1 MPLITLTSDL
11 GTKDNYVAL
20 VKAAILSTIQNI
32 QVIDI
37 SHEIDKFNLTHAAYI
52 FGNAYKFFP
61 ANTIH
66 LVGVKNQTTAKRLLY
81 VEINNQK
88 IICLDNGFITLLQ
101 DMDKATISYFD
112 GKEFEAGLFFLKDAM
127 IRALVATSTKPDVLK
142 PCTDYVQLMGF
153 QPTVTPQSIIGRCL
167 HIDDFGNVVTN
178 ITKAFFDKER
188 VGRKF
193 IINLPGVEIDRIV
206 RDYDDVSINTALAL
220 FNTFGYLEIAIN
232 REKASRMLFPRGMN
246 TNTDFNI
253 SIQFED

>member
-20 VKAAILSTIQNI
+20 VKAAVLSTIQEVI
-32 QVIDI
+32 LIDI
-37 SHEIDKFNLTHAAYI
+37 SHEIEKFSLTNAAYI

-66 LVGVKNQTTAKRLLY
+66 LVGVKSQAIAKRLLY
-81 VEINNQK
+81 IEIDKQK

-101 DMDKATISYFD
+101 DSPNATVSSFE
-112 GKEFEAGLFFLKDAM
+112 GKEFEAGLFFMKDAM
-127 IRALVATSTKPDVLK
+127 IHALNAISNKPDILK
-142 PCTDYVQLMGF
+142 PCKDYVQLIQF

-188 VGRKF
+188 ANRKF
-193 IINLPGVEIDRIV
+193 IINLPGVEIERIV
-206 RDYDDVSINTALAL
+206 ADYDDVSTNTALAL

>member
-20 VKAAILSTIQNI
+20 VKAAVMSTTQNVSI
-32 QVIDI
+32 IDI
-37 SHEIDKFNLTHAAYI
+37 SHEIEKFSLTHAAYI
-52 FGNAYKFFP
+52 FGNAYKLFP
-61 ANTIH
+61 VGTIH
-66 LVGVKNQTTAKRLLY
+66 LVGVKSQAIAKRLLY
-81 VEINNQK
+81 IEINKQK

-101 DMDKATISYFD
+101 DMDKASISYFD
-112 GKEFEAGLFFLKDAM
+112 GKEFEAGLFFMKDAM
-127 IRALVATSTKPDVLK
+127 LRALVALATKPEVLK
-142 PCTDYVQLMGF
+142 PCKDYIQLMQF
-153 QPTVTPQSIIGRCL
+153 QPTVTPHSIIGRCL

-178 ITKAFFDKER
+178 ITKTFFDKER
-188 VGRKF
+188 AGRKF

-206 RDYDDVSINTALAL
+206 SDYDDVSINTALAL

>member
-20 VKAAILSTIQNI
+20 VKAAILSAIPEASI
-32 QVIDI
+32 IDI
-37 SHEIDKFNLTHAAYI
+37 SHEIEKFSLTHAAYI

-61 ANTIH
+61 PNTIH
-66 LVGVKNQTTAKRLLY
+66 LVGVKSQAIAKRLLY
-81 VEINNQK
+81 VELNNQK

-101 DMDKATISYFD
+101 DSPNATIYSFE

-127 IRALVATSTKPDVLK
+127 ITALAALVTKPEVLK
-142 PCTDYVQLMGF
+142 PSKDYVQLMQF

-178 ITKAFFDKER
+178 ITKTFFDKER
-188 VGRKF
+188 AGRKF

-206 RDYDDVSINTALAL
+206 KDYDDVSTNTALAL

-253 SIQFED
+253 SIHFEN

>member
-11 GTKDNYVAL
+11 GIKDNYMAL
-20 VKAAILSTIQNI
+20 VKAAVLSTIPDTKI
-32 QVIDI
+32 IDI

-61 ANTIH
+61 ADTIH
-66 LVGVKNQTTAKRLLY
+66 LVGVKSQTTVKRLLY
-81 VEINNQK
+81 IEIYNQK

-101 DMDKATISYFD
+101 DIDKATIYYFA

-127 IRALVATSTKPDVLK
+127 VHALGALSTKPEALK
-142 PCTDYVQLMGF
+142 PCTDYVQLMQF

-178 ITKAFFDKER
+178 ITQTFFDKER
-188 VGRKF
+188 AGRKF

-206 RDYDDVSINTALAL
+206 KDYDDVSTNTALAL

>member
-20 VKAAILSTIQNI
+20 VKAAILANTSEANI
-32 QVIDI
+32 IDI
-37 SHEIDKFNLTHAAYI
+37 SHEVEKFNLTHAAYI

-61 ANTIH
+61 DNTTH
-66 LVGVKNQTTAKRLLY
+66 LVGVKSQETAKRLLY
-81 VEINNQK
+81 IEIDSQK
-88 IICLDNGFITLLQ
+88 IICLDNGFIALLE
-101 DMDKATISYFD
+101 DAPKAKIFSFEGTA
-112 GKEFEAGLFFLKDAM
+112 FEAGLFFMKDAM
-127 IRALVATSTKPDVLK
+127 IEALKVLINQPGLLK
-142 PCTDYVQLMGF
+142 PCNDYVQLMQF

-178 ITKAFFDKER
+178 ITKTFFEAESA
-188 VGRKF
+188 GRKF
-193 IINLPGVEIDRIV
+193 SINLPGVEIDRIV
-206 RDYDDVSINTALAL
+206 SDYDDVHPNTALAL

-232 REKASRMLFPRGMN
+232 REKASKLLFPRSMQ

>member
-11 GTKDNYVAL
+11 GIKDNYVAL
-20 VKAAILSTIQNI
+20 VKAAILSSVEGVN
-32 QVIDI
+32 VIDI
-37 SHEIDKFNLTHAAYI
+37 SHDIEKFNLTNAAYI

-61 ANTIH
+61 ADTIH
-66 LVGVKNQTTAKRLLY
+66 LVGVKSQQAAKRLLY
-81 VEINNQK
+81 IDIDNQK
-88 IICLDNGFITLLQ
+88 IICLDNGFITLLP
-101 DMDKATISYFD
+101 DAHKAKVFYFE
-112 GKEFEAGLFFLKDAM
+112 GKDFEAGLFFLKDAM
-127 IRALVATSTKPDVLK
+127 VRALQAIQANPEVIK
-142 PCTDYVQLMGF
+142 PCKDYVQLMQF

-178 ITKAFFDKER
+178 ITKTFFEAES

-193 IINLPGVEIDRIV
+193 SINLPGVEIDRIV
-206 RDYDDVSINTALAL
+206 SDYDDVSANTALAL

-232 REKASRMLFPRGMN
+232 REKASKLLFPKSMH